1 MNTTTDPKPGP
12 NRETTERSD
21 EPLRPL
27 VPAADEEPSSH
38 LITRLRGYLLTGL
51 IVVGPVAITL
61 YVVWWFITLVD
72 AWVKPIIPPN
82 YLPDAYLP
90 FKLPGVGLIFGVF
103 GLMVVGALTANLFGR
118 SVVSWSEMMLARMP
132 IVRSVYRTLKQ
143 IFETVLSKDGGSF
156 KRVGLIEFPRRGLY
170 AIVFIAGDPPAEI
183 DEKLGNGEPMI
194 TVFMPN
200 GPNPTTGFITFVP
213 ASEVITL
220 DLSVEDAAK
229 LVVSAGL
236 VAPDQQDRLRELAA
250 RRKKPLPEEE
260 PVV

>member
-1 MNTTTDPKPGP
+1 MDTSTNPKPGSK
-12 NRETTERSD
+12 RETTERSEDSLLPLVAVTD
-21 EPLRPL
+21 EP
-27 VPAADEEPSSH
+27 PSSH
-38 LITRLRGYLLTGL
+38 LVTRLRGYLLTGL

-61 YVVWWFITLVD
+61 YVVWWFITLID
-72 AWVKPIIPPN
+72 AWVKPLIPPQ

-90 FKLPGVGLIFGVF
+90 FNVPGVGLIFGVF

-118 SVVSWSEMMLARMP
+118 SLVSYGEVMLARMP

-170 AIVFIAGDPPAEI
+170 CIVFLAGDPPPEI
-183 DEKLGNGEPMI
+183 EEKIGNGDPMI

-200 GPNPTTGFITFVP
+200 GPNPTTGFIVFVQS
-213 ASEVITL
+213 SEVIPL

-236 VAPDQQDRLRELAA
+236 VAPDQQDRLRELAK
-250 RRKKPLPEEE
+250 RKPKPVPEEE